1 MSKNEDYSKLAST
14 SVSDAMDGLNHM
26 NVSIKPLDENWRIV
40 GKAFT
45 VQVPQGE
52 NLSILEAIDQ
62 ANPGDVLVIDG
73 KGDMHNALAGDF
85 VLGMAKKLNIQG
97 MIVDGVI
104 RDKKASIELGFPVFC
119 KGTVPAAGR
128 KASRGQVNVP
138 IQCGGV
144 IVRPGDLIVGD
155 VDGVV
160 VVPREDIEAVT
171 KKALNKMVLDDERE
185 RIVNA
190 DEQSVR
196 KHLAKVLGK

>member
-1 MSKNEDYSKLAST
+1 MDMNKNEDYSKLAST

-26 NVSIKPLDENWRIV
+26 NVSIKPLDENWRLV

-62 ANPGDVLVIDG
+62 ASPGDVLVIDG

-104 RDKKASIELGFPVFC
+104 RDKAASIELGFPVFC

-160 VVPREDIEAVT
+160 VVPMEDIESVT
-171 KKALNKMVLDDERE
+171 KKALDKMALDDEEGTDCQCR
-185 RIVNA
+185 
-190 DEQSVR
+190 
-196 KHLAKVLGK
+196 